1 MPNEEIA
8 GRKQR
13 MKYYIIAGEA
23 SGDMHA
29 ANMMKEL
36 KKLDNQAYFRVW
48 GGDKM
53 ATQAQELAKHIK
65 ETSFMGIFQVVQNL
79 RTIKRNFRY
88 CEEDIARFQPDV
100 LILID
105 NSGFNL
111 RIARYVKEQGFK
123 TKIFYYIL
131 PQAWAWKRKRVH
143 TIHQWTDRIY
153 SILPFEK
160 AFYKSYG
167 YDIEFVGHPILDS
180 LAQKGPLLEST
191 EFRSKYGLSDK
202 PIIALLP
209 GSRKQEII
217 GNLSSM
223 LKVLPHFPDYEFI
236 IAGSETID
244 LALYEQFTEGR
255 VKIAFGATYDIL
267 NNSHAAF
274 VTSGTATLETA
285 LFNVPQVV
293 CYKAGFF
300 TYHLLKRIVSIKFI
314 SLVNIILDKMAV
326 QELIESDLNEK
337 RMVRELMLI
346 LNGSQREQMLEDYQL
361 LREKLGGPGAS
372 KRVAELM
379 FSELSKNENS

>member
-1 MPNEEIA
+1 
-8 GRKQR
+8 

-29 ANMMKEL
+29 ANLMKEL
-36 KKLDNQAYFRVW
+36 KKLDDAAYFRVW
-48 GGDKM
+48 GGDRM
-53 ATQAQELAKHIK
+53 AEQAQELAKHIK

-79 RTIKRNFRY
+79 KTIKRNFRF
-88 CEEDIARFQPDV
+88 CEEDITHFQPDV

-111 RIARYVKEQGFK
+111 RIAKYVKEQGFK

-143 TIHQWTDRIY
+143 TIHGWTDRIF
-153 SILPFEK
+153 SILPFEP

-167 YDIEFVGHPILDS
+167 YDIDFVGHPILDS
-180 LAQKGPLLEST
+180 LAQRKPQLIDKE
-191 EFRSKYGLSDK
+191 EFRSKYGLSEK
-202 PIIALLP
+202 PLIALLP

-217 GNLSSM
+217 GNLSRM

-244 LALYEQFTEGR
+244 ASLYDQFTGGK
-255 VKIAFGATYDIL
+255 VQIAFGATYDIL
-267 NNSHAAF
+267 NNSHAAL

-300 TYHLLKRIVSIKFI
+300 TYQILKRIVSIKYI
-314 SLVNIILDKMAV
+314 CLVNLILDKMAV

-337 RMVRELMLI
+337 RLVRELMLI
-346 LNGSQREQMLEDYQL
+346 LNGSQREQTLKDYQL

-379 FSELSKNENS
+379 FSELSSSENG